1 MDNSKSKTT
10 SKITGLTTA
19 DAVTNNFYNKN
30 MELNMNKSYSHTIN
44 TNENVGNTTT
54 SVGTK
59 TTAKADS
66 VNSNNKH
73 KEMDM
78 SNNNVTKGEQ
88 LEKHLIA
95 NGLNSVKLEDVGEK
109 GIKEEFIIGVTT
121 IVDSCKMKFNHDIL
135 GDIFYQNEFDILK
148 DRYFEVFAKAD
159 QLKDIFFEGIISE
172 NTGEVLYNSAITIYA
187 KNYYL
192 KPLYNKSGK
201 AIVSNGVIPRFDIEE
216 LMNNVDISDTKPY
229 ESSPFE
235 DLNKKLKIRF
245 VDIIGSTAG
254 LYFFCSKFDLTTR
267 SKNYLTFLIKNCNN
281 IQKSINYVK
290 TNDNALFR
298 FMIDKE
304 DSFVKICL
312 KHGVDLE
319 DYVSDD
325 VRRIANVAINVN
337 HRM

>member
-1 MDNSKSKTT
+1 MN
-10 SKITGLTTA
+10 KINTKQGQGYKKGQSTA
-19 DAVTNNFYNKN
+19 DAETNNFYNNN

-44 TNENVGNTTT
+44 TNGNVGNTTT

-95 NGLNSVKLEDVGEK
+95 NGLNSVNVEDVGEK
-109 GIKEEFIIGVTT
+109 GIKEEFIIG
-121 IVDSCKMKFNHDIL
+121 DIL

-192 KPLYNKSGK
+192 NPLYNKSGK

-235 DLNKKLKIRF
+235 DLNKKLKISF

-254 LYFFCSKFDLTTR
+254 LYFFCSKLDLTTR
-267 SKNYLTFLIKNCNN
+267 SKNYLTFLIKNCNS